1 MDQYLIAFFAFAL
14 SLIRTFTVVMLA
26 WFTLRQLDKRMG
38 FVFADWW
45 KEADDKA
52 KAYYLAA
59 RCFAVFLAFSIC
71 MA

>member
-1 MDQYLIAFFAFAL
+1 MDQSLIAFFAFAI
-14 SLIRTFTVVMLA
+14 SLLRTLTVVTLA
-26 WFTLRQLDKRMG
+26 WLTLRQFDKSMG
-38 FVFADWW
+38 FKFADWW

-52 KAYYLAA
+52 KALYLGA